1 MCRIG
6 DDLLAIVAN
15 CHSIKYIYALFGV
28 NAYTLDIYEDVYLT
42 LSSLGTIECTFD

>member
-6 DDLLAIVAN
+6 DDLLAIVVN

-28 NAYTLDIYEDVYLT
+28 NAYMLDIYEDVYLT
-42 LSSLGTIECTFD
+42 LSSLGTIEMHI